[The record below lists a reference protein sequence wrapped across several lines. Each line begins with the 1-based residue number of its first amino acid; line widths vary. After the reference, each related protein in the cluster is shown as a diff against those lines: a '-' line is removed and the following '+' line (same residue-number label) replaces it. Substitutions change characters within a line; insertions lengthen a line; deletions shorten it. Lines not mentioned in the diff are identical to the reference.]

1 MDAFTRTATC
11 PACQRAYELSGRSVN
26 PGNETQTLME
36 FRCSCGERVGTF
48 LPGSVN
54 RELVRIKPVQ
64 A

>member
-1 MDAFTRTATC
+1 MDDFTRSATC
-11 PACQRAYELSGRSVN
+11 PACQRGYQLSGRSLN

-36 FRCSCGERVGTF
+36 FRCTCGERVGTF

-54 RELVRIKPVQ
+54 RELVKIKPVE